1 MSEKIKDTNI
11 KVDFEIR
18 KTKATDRTPTQSDFE
33 KHFKKEDIA
42 KAKEVFTTYDPIN
55 EKFYG

>member
-1 MSEKIKDTNI
+1 MKQIKGTEI

-18 KTKATDRTPTQSDFE
+18 KVKETDRKPTQADFE

-42 KAKEVFTTYDPIN
+42 QAKEVFSTFDPIE
-55 EKFYG
+55 EKFYS